1 MKLNNPIQ
9 VRNSLNDQ
17 KRIDIDL
24 GIKLANRVD
33 DVRKNLNE
41 EEMKYQKFHEETI
54 KQIQLDIDNKI
65 KEKDILNSEISSLA
79 KEKEKLLEP
88 LDREWEKLKKEKS
101 DLKIQQEDLGKTS
114 QTLLKSIQNNESK
127 YEWNKMEARRIQNL
141 DESTKTLFNKAQKAE
156 IEAKLIL
163 EQAKET
169 SKGLVEPLKQKEKE
183 IEEREEA
190 VRVYKQTL
198 ELKEIEIQEKE
209 KEIINEKI
217 RLADQ
222 RGVLER
228 ALARANIKI

>member
-41 EEMKYQKFHEETI
+41 EELKYKIFHNETI

-65 KEKDILNSEISSLA
+65 KEKNILESEISSLV
-79 KEKEKLLEP
+79 KKKEKLLEP

-101 DLKIQQEDLGKTS
+101 DLKLEQEELGKTS
-114 QTLLKSIQNNESK
+114 KKLVESIQRNESK

-141 DESTKTLFNKAQKAE
+141 DESTKTLFDKAQKAE
-156 IEAKLIL
+156 IEASLIL

-169 SKGLVEPLKQKEKE
+169 SKGMIEPLNQKEKE
-183 IEEREEA
+183 LKEREEA
-190 VRVYKQTL
+190 VRVYKETL
-198 ELKEIEIQEKE
+198 ELREKEIQAQE

>member
-41 EEMKYQKFHEETI
+41 EEIKYQKFHKETI

-65 KEKDILNSEISSLA
+65 KEKEILNSEISSLA

-88 LDREWEKLKKEKS
+88 LDRESEKLKKEKS
-101 DLKIQQEDLGKTS
+101 DLKLEQEDLGKTS

>member
-41 EEMKYQKFHEETI
+41 EEIKYQKFHKETI

-65 KEKDILNSEISSLA
+65 KEKEILNSEISSLA

-88 LDREWEKLKKEKS
+88 LDREWEKLKKEKL

>member
-41 EEMKYQKFHEETI
+41 EEIKYQKFHKETI

-65 KEKDILNSEISSLA
+65 KEKEILNSEISSLA

-101 DLKIQQEDLGKTS
+101 DLKLEQEDLGKTS

>member
-41 EEMKYQKFHEETI
+41 EEIKYQKFHDETI

-65 KEKDILNSEISSLA
+65 KEKDILESEISSLA

-101 DLKIQQEDLGKTS
+101 DLKIQSEEIGKS
-114 QTLLKSIQNNESK
+114 NQILVKSIQSNESK
-127 YEWNKMEARRIQNL
+127 YEWNKMESRRIQNL
-141 DESTKTLFNKAQKAE
+141 DEATKTLFNKAEKAN
-156 IEAKLIL
+156 IEANLIL

-169 SKGLVEPLKQKEKE
+169 SNGMIEPLRQKEKE
-183 IEEREEA
+183 LQEREEA
-190 VRVYKQTL
+190 VRVYKETL
-198 ELKEIEIQEKE
+198 ELKEIEIQAKE

-217 RLADQ
+217 RLEDQ

-228 ALARANIKI
+228 ALKRI

>member
-41 EEMKYQKFHEETI
+41 EEIKYQKFHDETI

-65 KEKDILNSEISSLA
+65 KEKDILESEISSLA

-101 DLKIQQEDLGKTS
+101 DLKIQSEEIGKS
-114 QTLLKSIQNNESK
+114 NQILVKSIQSNESK
-127 YEWNKMEARRIQNL
+127 YEWNKMESRRIQNL
-141 DESTKTLFNKAQKAE
+141 DEATKTLFNKAEKAN

-169 SKGLVEPLKQKEKE
+169 SNGMIEPLRQKEKE
-183 IEEREEA
+183 LQEREEA
-190 VRVYKQTL
+190 VRVYKETL
-198 ELKEIEIQEKE
+198 ELKEIEIQAKE

-217 RLADQ
+217 RLEDQ

-228 ALARANIKI
+228 ALKRI

>member
-1 MKLNNPIQ
+1 MKLNNTIQ

-41 EEMKYQKFHEETI
+41 EEIKYQKFHDETI

-65 KEKDILNSEISSLA
+65 KEKDILESEISSLA

-88 LDREWEKLKKEKS
+88 LDREWKKLKKEKS
-101 DLKIQQEDLGKTS
+101 DLKIQSEEIGKS
-114 QTLLKSIQNNESK
+114 NQILVKSIQSNESK
-127 YEWNKMEARRIQNL
+127 YEWNKMESRRIQNL
-141 DESTKTLFNKAQKAE
+141 DEATKTLFNKAEKAN
-156 IEAKLIL
+156 IEANLIL

-169 SKGLVEPLKQKEKE
+169 SNGMIEPLRQKEKE
-183 IEEREEA
+183 LQEREEA
-190 VRVYKQTL
+190 VRVYKETL
-198 ELKEIEIQEKE
+198 ELKEIEIQAKE

-217 RLADQ
+217 RLEDQ

-228 ALARANIKI
+228 ALKRI